1 MGAENFEQTLNA
13 FKSRLPFRPF
23 TVALVN
29 WGRFEVDFPT
39 ALLVRDGV
47 AVYIAAGGVPVIFN
61 HEGVNQII
69 GDLMDQSKPH

>member
-1 MGAENFEQTLNA
+1 MQADNFVQTLNA
-13 FKSRLPFRPF
+13 FKTRVPFRPF

-29 WGRFEVDFPT
+29 GDCFEVDFPT

-47 AVYIAAGGVPVIFN
+47 AVYVAAGGVPVIFD

-69 GDLMDQSKPH
+69 GDLMDQAKS

>member
-1 MGAENFEQTLNA
+1 MGAENFETTLNA
-13 FKSRLPFRPF
+13 FKSRVPFRPF

-29 WGRFEVDFPT
+29 GDRFEVDFPN

-47 AVYIAAGGVPVIFN
+47 AVYLAAGGVPVIFD

-69 GDLMDQSKPH
+69 GDLMDQSKS